1 MPARW
6 EEVAQRL
13 ESLASSP
20 TDEQLRVAM
29 ALGITLDAD
38 LPAPVAAVVLRSHL
52 EAALMESV
60 GRDSE
65 IPETLGMLE
74 DQLGITDR
82 AELRTGSSAE
92 VSAWFASRYMLLTA
106 RGLRDLRPLVGD
118 VVTRGDSPE
127 RMVISSIADNGRVYM
142 KGGRGKFAWP
152 NHLTVV
158 ARDGESEDHAA
169 FVAEV
174 DANIRNSRA
183 SYLPNSPRLDPLD
196 EYRVKPIVPTTE
208 AVRELEDLLESGERL
223 EGPFQELLE
232 RQPQFL
238 ASLVVG
244 NWATYVIPQQR
255 LGSGYVT
262 DFLVLGV
269 NSLGPQWLAVE
280 IEAPRHQ
287 LLRADGD
294 LRQSVNHAVGQI
306 QNWRQWLTENVA
318 EAQDNFHLYGI
329 QSQIRGLVIIG
340 RGEPSLDRQ
349 SSRAIVGEQQA
360 IDVHTWDWLLR
371 QARHLLADGRR
382 SAAIAMNATM
392 KISAYIDEKTGAN
405 ASEGATLR

>member
-1 MPARW
+1 MPALW
-6 EEVAQRL
+6 EEVAQKL

-20 TDEQLRVAM
+20 TKEQLRVAT
-29 ALGITLDAD
+29 ALGVALDAD

-52 EAALMESV
+52 EVALMESV

-65 IPETLGMLE
+65 IPEALETLE
-74 DQLGITDR
+74 DQLGVVDR

-106 RGLRDLRPLVGD
+106 RGLRALRPQVGD
-118 VVTRGDSPE
+118 VVARGDSPE
-127 RMVISSIADNGRVYM
+127 QMIVSSISDNGRVYM
-142 KGGRGKFAWP
+142 KGGRGKAAWP
-152 NHLTVV
+152 NYLTVI

-169 FVAEV
+169 LVAAV
-174 DANIRNSRA
+174 DADLRNSRA
-183 SYLPNSPRLDPLD
+183 SHVPNSPKLALLDQ
-196 EYRVKPIVPTTE
+196 YRVRPLVPPSE

-223 EGPFQELLE
+223 EGPFQDLLE
-232 RQPQFL
+232 RQPQLL

-244 NWATYVIPQQR
+244 NWGTYVIPQQR
-255 LGSGYVT
+255 LGSDYVT

-294 LRQSVNHAVGQI
+294 LRQSVNHAIGQI
-306 QNWRQWLTENVA
+306 QSWRQWLTENVA
-318 EAQDNFHLYGI
+318 EAQDDLHLYGI
-329 QSQIRGLVIIG
+329 QSQIRGLVVIG

-349 SSRAIVGEQQA
+349 SSRAIVGEQQT

-371 QARHLLADGRR
+371 QARQLLADGRQ
-382 SAAIAMNATM
+382 SAAINV
-392 KISAYIDEKTGAN
+392 SAAEDE
-405 ASEGATLR
+405 SDLEDLV